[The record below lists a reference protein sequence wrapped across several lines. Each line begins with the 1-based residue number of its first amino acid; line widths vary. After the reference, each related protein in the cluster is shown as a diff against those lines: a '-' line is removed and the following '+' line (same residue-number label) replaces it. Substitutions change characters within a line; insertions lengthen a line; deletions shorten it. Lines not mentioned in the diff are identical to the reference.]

1 MTNPSKRQ
9 GLIFD
14 FHFKTGITERHILNG
29 KWTNNR
35 WFKTKLSS
43 FISKPKYT
51 RLETIPI
58 ALYFST
64 KKIKERFTHWK
75 VAITMYSS
83 WQGEAEKNSSLFLPL
98 HIRDHRWFSYLSF
111 AFFLCT
117 LFPSNPF
124 SSELLAYTSTVWH
137 LEGPMGEK
145 NYFIKYKNLLI
156 SASSLTGQFRA
167 LVFNSIITDSNY
179 TVKQCILRVFGN
191 TSWWI
196 YREGTLLKKR
206 VQSTQ
211 SSFNRVPLYFFFITW
226 TPPYMHNRTLYLSQG
241 YLNCT
246 ILYAIFPRPD
256 MNWII
261 YRF

>member
-1 MTNPSKRQ
+1 
-9 GLIFD
+9 
-14 FHFKTGITERHILNG
+14 
-29 KWTNNR
+29 
-35 WFKTKLSS
+35 
-43 FISKPKYT
+43 
-51 RLETIPI
+51 
-58 ALYFST
+58 
-64 KKIKERFTHWK
+64 
-75 VAITMYSS
+75 
-83 WQGEAEKNSSLFLPL
+83 
-98 HIRDHRWFSYLSF
+98 
-111 AFFLCT
+111 
-117 LFPSNPF
+117 
-124 SSELLAYTSTVWH
+124 
-137 LEGPMGEK
+137 MGEK

-211 SSFNRVPLYFFFITW
+211 SSLNRVPLYFFFITW

-256 MNWII
+256 MN
-261 YRF
+261 

>member
-1 MTNPSKRQ
+1 MC
-9 GLIFD
+9 
-14 FHFKTGITERHILNG
+14 
-29 KWTNNR
+29 
-35 WFKTKLSS
+35 
-43 FISKPKYT
+43 
-51 RLETIPI
+51 
-58 ALYFST
+58 
-64 KKIKERFTHWK
+64 
-75 VAITMYSS
+75 SS
-83 WQGEAEKNSSLFLPL
+83 WQGEAEKNSSLFLPV

-124 SSELLAYTSTVWH
+124 SSELLAYTSTVLH

-196 YREGTLLKKR
+196 YCEGTLSKKR

-211 SSFNRVPLYFFFITW
+211 SSLNRVPLYFFFITW

-256 MNWII
+256 MNWTI